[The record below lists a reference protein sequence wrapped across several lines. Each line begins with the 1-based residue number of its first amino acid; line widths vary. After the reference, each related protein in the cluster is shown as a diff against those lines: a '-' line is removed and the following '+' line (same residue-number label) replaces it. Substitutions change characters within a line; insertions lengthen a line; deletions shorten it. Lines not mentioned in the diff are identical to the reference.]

1 MLILYLKKKNS
12 SYTYSDTLMHIHE
25 VQRQSSAK
33 QKHVIA
39 IRNDCQNVQY
49 YKSLSKIK
57 RSKKFSILL
66 TFTKSIILS

>member
-1 MLILYLKKKNS
+1 
-12 SYTYSDTLMHIHE
+12 MHIHE